1 MNEENEVNGAGAEN
15 GNPKEMKQEAQE
27 KIVEVLVTELN
38 AYASNIISD
47 SGDEKSMREQLDHI
61 VELIKIYSNSVFL
74 ALLDA
79 YLKEADSIER
89 IDNDSKLFTSRRLCQ
104 VLTLLMPLVSSRELE
119 EIEGFDIENL
129 RETLSDIENALGEHV
144 TRLNELNYEYESNF
158 SEHKKAFGPAL
169 ADILQHSSGVG
180 DRYEKG
186 TARFEKITALM
197 DSLYGI
203 KSIIQW
209 QKQALENEIEMLCK
223 YTFFLLPHQK
233 YEVNTKRIKM
243 KVLDALE
250 KAIDE
255 VAANKTDFSD
265 VWKAAC
271 RKSKITDDDLKR
283 AMRSEKTSRTR
294 TILVKVEDS
303 FNVKLSDGVYQ
314 APSKSPGK

>member
-1 MNEENEVNGAGAEN
+1 MKEENEVNGAGAGEEEN
-15 GNPKEMKQEAQE
+15 EMKQQE

-74 ALLDA
+74 AVLDE
-79 YLKEADSIER
+79 YLEEADKIKQIDTDIELL
-89 IDNDSKLFTSRRLCQ
+89 SSRRLYQ
-104 VLTLLMPLVSSRELE
+104 VLTFLKILVSSRELE
-119 EIEGFDIENL
+119 EENEDSIEYFRKTLRDI
-129 RETLSDIENALGEHV
+129 DNALDEHL
-144 TRLNELNYEYESNF
+144 TRLNVLILESDKDLKEKHRNTYGEVIR
-158 SEHKKAFGPAL
+158 SVQSHK
-169 ADILQHSSGVG
+169 SG
-180 DRYEKG
+180 DKYEKG

-197 DSLYGI
+197 DSLYDI

-243 KVLDALE
+243 KVLDALG
-250 KAIDE
+250 KAIDD
-255 VAANKTDFSD
+255 VAANKKDFSD

-271 RKSKITDDDLKR
+271 EKSKITADDLKR

-294 TILVKVEDS
+294 TILVKVEDF

>member
-1 MNEENEVNGAGAEN
+1 MKEEDEVNGAGAGEEEN
-15 GNPKEMKQEAQE
+15 EMKQQE

-74 ALLDA
+74 AVLDE
-79 YLKEADSIER
+79 YLEEADKINQIDTDIELL
-89 IDNDSKLFTSRRLCQ
+89 SSRRLYQ
-104 VLTLLMPLVSSRELE
+104 VLTFLKILVSSRELE
-119 EIEGFDIENL
+119 EENEDSIEHFRKTLRDI
-129 RETLSDIENALGEHV
+129 DNALGEHL
-144 TRLNELNYEYESNF
+144 TRLNVLILKSDEALKEKHRNTYGEVIRSVESH
-158 SEHKKAFGPAL
+158 E
-169 ADILQHSSGVG
+169 SG
-180 DRYEKG
+180 DKYEKG